1 MPKDLLFTVSGSTAT
16 VAQVVT
22 LADVGLR
29 ERHDLQEWVLAYPA
43 ILGDDI
49 LIVTLEFD
57 RWWSPTVSPADR
69 LDVLGLGADGRLVV
83 AELKR
88 DKAPD
93 TVEMQAIKYA
103 AMASRFTQESLAEQ
117 YARFLNRDKHEPPTS
132 EDAAL
137 ERLVAH
143 AGELD
148 PEVLRRPRIAIVAG
162 EFPPVLTATTVWL
175 TEMGLDVTL
184 VRVQAFRTEHETLVT
199 VSQIFPVK
207 DVEEFTVTP
216 RQAEVKAV
224 DEKRERQ
231 KDVNTTNRLLAA
243 RVLEDGTP
251 LLLRPEGVNSDIR
264 TQIAAWVEADET
276 RGRAQWSNDPG
287 GGPLIWESDGQRYS
301 PSGLAVSIVQKAGGL
316 TRSIRGGDWWVT
328 EDGSD
333 LVELARV
340 VTSREGLYLEFWTKF
355 AECVRAEHL
364 EWIAS
369 RGKPAPRTWFEMSSR
384 SPGAHFQCAFK
395 GGDKLVCELYID
407 TQDRNRNAHILAGIA
422 STRVDAQ
429 AAFGEALEWNEPNER
444 HRYASVSVVSA
455 EGNVTETER
464 HDEFMQSLIDTTKK
478 LRGVL
483 EGGDDGSQS
492 A

>member
-1 MPKDLLFTVSGSTAT
+1 
-16 VAQVVT
+16 
-22 LADVGLR
+22 
-29 ERHDLQEWVLAYPA
+29 
-43 ILGDDI
+43 
-49 LIVTLEFD
+49 
-57 RWWSPTVSPADR
+57 
-69 LDVLGLGADGRLVV
+69 
-83 AELKR
+83 
-88 DKAPD
+88 
-93 TVEMQAIKYA
+93 
-103 AMASRFTQESLAEQ
+103 
-117 YARFLNRDKHEPPTS
+117 
-132 EDAAL
+132 L

-184 VRVQAFRTEHETLVT
+184 VRVQAFTTEHETLVT
-199 VSQIFPVK
+199 VSQIFPVR

-264 TQIAAWVEADET
+264 TQITAWVEADET

-301 PSGLAVSIVQKAGGL
+301 PSGLAGAIVQKAGGL

-328 EDGSD
+328 EDGRD

-355 AECVRAEHL
+355 AECVRAEHP
-364 EWIAS
+364 EWTAS
-369 RGKPAPRTWFEMSSR
+369 RGKPAPQNWFEMSSPF
-384 SPGAHFQCAFK
+384 PGAHFQCVFK

-407 TQDRNRNAHILAGIA
+407 TQNRDRNAHILAGIA
-422 STRVDAQ
+422 SKRLDA
-429 AAFGEALEWNEPNER
+429 AAVFGGSLEWNEPNER

-455 EGNVTETER
+455 EGNVTETDR
-464 HDEFMQSLIDTTKK
+464 NDEFMQSLIDTSEK
-478 LRGVL
+478 LREVL
-483 EGGDDGSQS
+483 QVGGNGSS
-492 A
+492 SI